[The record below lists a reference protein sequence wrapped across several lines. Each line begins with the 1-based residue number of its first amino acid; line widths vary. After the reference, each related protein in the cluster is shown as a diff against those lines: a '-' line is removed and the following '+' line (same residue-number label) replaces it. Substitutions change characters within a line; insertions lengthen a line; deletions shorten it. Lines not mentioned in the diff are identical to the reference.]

1 MSRMITLEKIKSK
14 QTPLAEAM
22 YYLLNIMLVVISVVS
37 IVVSGSPAVAVL
49 LMLASKWRVF
59 AVRPR
64 YWLANIQS
72 NLVDTIVGLG
82 LVLLIYVAGNG
93 VVGVSDGFALQV
105 LLGVLYAV
113 WLLIVKPRS
122 SDKWVYAQALIAI
135 IVGTMALYAFSYK
148 STFFNLGITFELHVL
163 AMAGIGYAAA
173 RHILMAH
180 KEVATTI
187 IALIWAFFMAQ
198 IGWITYHWVFA
209 YKLFDLPLKM
219 PQGTLIAAMSSVS
232 AALIYREYS
241 QKGKITRESIVPSS
255 ILCGALLV
263 ILLFFSSVV
272 Q

>member
-82 LVLLIYVAGNG
+82 LVLLIYIAGNG

-148 STFFNLGITFELHVL
+148 STFFNLGIT
-163 AMAGIGYAAA
+163 
-173 RHILMAH
+173 
-180 KEVATTI
+180 
-187 IALIWAFFMAQ
+187 
-198 IGWITYHWVFA
+198 
-209 YKLFDLPLKM
+209 LFDLPLKM